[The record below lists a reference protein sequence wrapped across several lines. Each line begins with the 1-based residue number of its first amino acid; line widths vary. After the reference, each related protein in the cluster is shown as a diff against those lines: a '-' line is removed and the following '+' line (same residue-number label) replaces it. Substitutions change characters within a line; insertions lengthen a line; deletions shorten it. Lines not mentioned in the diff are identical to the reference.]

1 MFKKDHIDRPVWVSP
16 VASFVMVLS
25 LFTGQALSQ
34 QPAFAALASLASQTP
49 HKIIS
54 LSPSATEDLFA
65 IGAGPQVIAVDQL
78 SNYPAT
84 APISHLDAFT
94 PNVEAI
100 AAYKPDLV
108 ILNSGA
114 TKAASIKSALQKL
127 KIKVYFESA
136 PTDMAGAYKE
146 IAELGALTGR
156 GTQSQKLIRSMQN
169 SIKKVITSARKK
181 TSISIYHELD
191 DTLYSVTSETFIGK
205 VYKDFNLLNVAD
217 AAAKADSYGYPQ
229 LTPEYL
235 VQANP
240 ALIFLSDAQYGTS
253 AASIAARPGWSTMKA
268 VANNHV
274 VALPEDIPSRWGP
287 RLVDFYQFIAKS
299 ILGVN

>member
-1 MFKKDHIDRPVWVSP
+1 MFKK
-16 VASFVMVLS
+16 VASIVL
-25 LFTGQALSQ
+25 ALSISSLTLIGNTQ
-34 QPAFAALASLASQTP
+34 ISNAASAL
-49 HKIIS
+49 HRIIS

-65 IGAGPQVIAVDQL
+65 IGAGLQVLAVDQL
-78 SNYPAT
+78 SNYPAK
-84 APISHLDAFT
+84 APISKLDAFT

-114 TKAASIKSALQKL
+114 TKAESVKSALKKL
-127 KIKVYFESA
+127 KIKVYYESA
-136 PTDMAGAYKE
+136 PTDMTGAYKE

-156 GTQSQKLIRSMQN
+156 GTQAQALIRSMQ
-169 SIKKVITSARKK
+169 STIKKAVASSKK
-181 TSISIYHELD
+181 KSPVSFYHELD

-205 VYKDFNLLNVAD
+205 VYKDFNLVNIAD

-229 LTPEYL
+229 LTPEYI

-253 AASIAARPGWSTMKA
+253 SASVEARPGWSTMKA
-268 VANNHV
+268 VTNNRII
-274 VALPEDIPSRWGP
+274 ALPEDIPSRWGP
-287 RLVDFYQFIAKS
+287 RLADFYTFIAKS
-299 ILGVN
+299 IASVN